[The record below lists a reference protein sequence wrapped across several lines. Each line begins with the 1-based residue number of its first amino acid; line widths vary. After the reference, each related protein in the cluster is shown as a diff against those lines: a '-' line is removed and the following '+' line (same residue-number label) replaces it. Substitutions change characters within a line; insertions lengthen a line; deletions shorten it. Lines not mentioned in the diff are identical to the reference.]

1 MTEPGDP
8 KPKRRLPV
16 LQSSDADGEEKRP
29 AAQWIAIGAVATLI
43 AWYPLAMLAS
53 AWAKR
58 SVEGLAPGDDPAA
71 TRDAFLALTQGQRMW
86 LSVVVVV
93 GPMVALTIAAVLGG
107 MLVGR
112 FGGEAG
118 KNEGSLAGVAAGVV
132 ASLVSAYGMVT
143 SGQGGLWLMTAA
155 IITVLAGLAGR
166 GGAAIGLRL
175 RK

>member
-1 MTEPGDP
+1 MSDDP

-16 LQSSDADGEEKRP
+16 LQSSESDGEEARP

-58 SVEGLAPGDDPAA
+58 SVAGLAPGGDPAA
-71 TRDAFLALTQGQRMW
+71 TRDAFLALSAGERMW

-93 GPMVALTIAAVLGG
+93 GPMVALALAALLGG
-107 MLVGR
+107 LLVGR

-118 KNEGSLAGVAAGVV
+118 KTEGTLAGVAAGVV
-132 ASLVSAYGMVT
+132 ASLMTAYGMVT
-143 SGQGGLWLMTAA
+143 SGQGGLWLMSAA
-155 IITVLAGLAGR
+155 IVTVLAGLAGR
-166 GGAAIGLRL
+166 GGSAIGLRL